1 MARSDELL
9 IQLIESLSAEGCD
22 TADDEPRLIEMV
34 HKMRRARDRA
44 IRDREA
50 ADLLHLGWR
59 VVAARQ
65 EGICKSAV
73 YKRAER
79 GRTQSTEKQQA

>member
-1 MARSDELL
+1 MKGDNELAAL
-9 IQLIESLSAEGCD
+9 IDAIDGDVKLEVEIGEALG
-22 TADDEPRLIEMV
+22 RFRV
-34 HKMRRARDRA
+34 RRDRA

-59 VVAARQ
+59 VVAERQ

-79 GRTQSTEKQQA
+79 GRTQSTENQAA